1 MKVSISEHAV
11 CIRPLL
17 RYKGHGCQILRVPL
31 PGLPWAQHGP
41 SAVPKSPEIVEV
53 EILKI
58 VYSSVKFEVTPA
70 TAWLRVES
78 VTPTLFVKVGMQM

>member
-1 MKVSISEHAV
+1 M
-11 CIRPLL
+11 
-17 RYKGHGCQILRVPL
+17 
-31 PGLPWAQHGP
+31 
-41 SAVPKSPEIVEV
+41 EV